1 MMKKIGYIL
10 MLIGLL
16 LPLVL
21 LTNMSL
27 HEFQTYRHYQSY
39 QNRSTSFSAEQKA
52 AIDTYEEQISSGDI
66 PTIDPFAEKNSSD
79 SNSVVVPALEGGV
92 IGYLSVPS
100 IEIRQPIYIGAT
112 AQHLNDGVASI
123 IGTDLPV
130 GGMGHRSVI
139 AGHRSWY
146 TDLRFFRLTEL
157 KEGDKIFIEIGGTTL
172 TYLVKN
178 TEVIKATD
186 WQKLLPV
193 ENQDM
198 LTLLTCDPLVPPFD
212 YRLLVNAYRQPDVAE
227 EDAQS
232 KQTSQ
237 EEMKQYQQH
246 SFSFVFYITIFGW
259 LLLCYILYR
268 FVTLLTNTLRKSKS
282 DVVDL
287 I

>member
-39 QNRSTSFSAEQKA
+39 QNRSTSFSAEQKE

-79 SNSVVVPALEGGV
+79 SNSVVVPNLEGGV
-92 IGYLSVPS
+92 IGYLSIPS

-112 AQHLNDGVASI
+112 SQHLNDGVASI

-198 LTLLTCDPLVPPFD
+198 LTLLTCDPLV
-212 YRLLVNAYRQPDVAE
+212 
-227 EDAQS
+227 
-232 KQTSQ
+232 
-237 EEMKQYQQH
+237 
-246 SFSFVFYITIFGW
+246 
-259 LLLCYILYR
+259 
-268 FVTLLTNTLRKSKS
+268 
-282 DVVDL
+282 
-287 I
+287 

>member
-39 QNRSTSFSAEQKA
+39 QSRSTSFSAEQKE

-79 SNSVVVPALEGGV
+79 SNSVVVPNLEGGV
-92 IGYLSVPS
+92 IGYLSIPS

-112 AQHLNDGVASI
+112 AQHLNDGVASV

-130 GGMGHRSVI
+130 GGIGRRSVI

-198 LTLLTCDPLVPPFD
+198 VTLLTCDPLVPPFD
-212 YRLLVNAYRQPDVAE
+212 YRLLVNAYREPDVSEVVKE
-227 EDAQS
+227 EV
-232 KQTSQ
+232 TGQ
-237 EEMKQYQQH
+237 ENKDEIKQYEN
-246 SFSFVFYITIFGW
+246 SSISSVLYITVLGW
-259 LLLCYILYR
+259 LLFLYILYC
-268 FVTLLTNTLRKSKS
+268 FIKLLTKASCQGLR
-282 DVVDL
+282 
-287 I
+287 

>member
-27 HEFQTYRHYQSY
+27 HDFQTYRHYQSY
-39 QNRSTSFSAEQKA
+39 QSRSTSFSSEQKE

-112 AQHLNDGVASI
+112 AQHLNDGVASV
-123 IGTDLPV
+123 IGTDLPI
-130 GGMGHRSVI
+130 GGMGRRSVI
-139 AGHRSWY
+139 AGHRGWY
-146 TDLRFFRLTEL
+146 TDLRFFRLSEL

-198 LTLLTCDPLVPPFD
+198 VTLLTCDPLVPPFD
-212 YRLLVNAYRQPDVAE
+212 YRLLVNAYREPDVSEAVKE
-227 EDAQS
+227 EV
-232 KQTSQ
+232 TGQ
-237 EEMKQYQQH
+237 ENKDEIKQYEN
-246 SFSFVFYITIFGW
+246 SSISSVLYITVLGW
-259 LLLCYILYR
+259 LLFLYILYC
-268 FVTLLTNTLRKSKS
+268 FIKLLTKTSCQGLR
-282 DVVDL
+282 
-287 I
+287 

>member
-39 QNRSTSFSAEQKA
+39 QSRSTSFSAEQKE

-79 SNSVVVPALEGGV
+79 SNSVVVPNLEGGV
-92 IGYLSVPS
+92 IGYLSIPS

-112 AQHLNDGVASI
+112 AQHLNDGVASV
-123 IGTDLPV
+123 IGTDLPI
-130 GGMGHRSVI
+130 GGMGRRSVI
-139 AGHRSWY
+139 AGHRGWY
-146 TDLRFFRLTEL
+146 TDLRFFRLSEL

-198 LTLLTCDPLVPPFD
+198 VTLLTCDPLVPPFD
-212 YRLLVNAYRQPDVAE
+212 YRLLVNAYREPDVSEAVKE
-227 EDAQS
+227 EV
-232 KQTSQ
+232 TGQ
-237 EEMKQYQQH
+237 ENKDEIKQYEN
-246 SFSFVFYITIFGW
+246 SSISSVLYITVLGW
-259 LLLCYILYR
+259 LLFLYILYC
-268 FVTLLTNTLRKSKS
+268 FIKLLTKTSCQGLR
-282 DVVDL
+282 
-287 I
+287 

>member
-1 MMKKIGYIL
+1 
-10 MLIGLL
+10 
-16 LPLVL
+16 
-21 LTNMSL
+21 
-27 HEFQTYRHYQSY
+27 
-39 QNRSTSFSAEQKA
+39 
-52 AIDTYEEQISSGDI
+52 YEEQISSGDI

-79 SNSVVVPALEGGV
+79 STSVVVPNLEGGV
-92 IGYLSVPS
+92 IGYLSIPS

-112 AQHLNDGVASI
+112 AQHLNDGVASV

-130 GGMGHRSVI
+130 GGIGRRSVI

-198 LTLLTCDPLVPPFD
+198 VTLLTCDPLVPPFD
-212 YRLLVNAYRQPDVAE
+212 YRLLVNAYRELDVSEVVKE
-227 EDAQS
+227 EV
-232 KQTSQ
+232 TGQ
-237 EEMKQYQQH
+237 ENKDEIKQYEN
-246 SFSFVFYITIFGW
+246 SSISSVLYITVLGW
-259 LLLCYILYR
+259 LLFLYILYC
-268 FVTLLTNTLRKSKS
+268 FIKLLTKASCQGLR
-282 DVVDL
+282 
-287 I
+287 

>member
-27 HEFQTYRHYQSY
+27 HDFQTYRHYQSY
-39 QNRSTSFSAEQKA
+39 QSRSTSFSAEQKE

-79 SNSVVVPALEGGV
+79 SNSVVVPNLEGGV
-92 IGYLSVPS
+92 IGYLSIPS

-112 AQHLNDGVASI
+112 AQHLNDGVASV
-123 IGTDLPV
+123 IGTDLPI
-130 GGMGHRSVI
+130 GGMGRRSVI
-139 AGHRSWY
+139 AGHRGWY
-146 TDLRFFRLTEL
+146 TDLRFFRLSEL

-198 LTLLTCDPLVPPFD
+198 VTLLTCDPLVPPFD
-212 YRLLVNAYRQPDVAE
+212 YRLLVNAYREPDVSEAVKE
-227 EDAQS
+227 EV
-232 KQTSQ
+232 TGQ
-237 EEMKQYQQH
+237 ENKDEIKQYEN
-246 SFSFVFYITIFGW
+246 SSISSVLYITVLGW
-259 LLLCYILYR
+259 LLFLYILYC
-268 FVTLLTNTLRKSKS
+268 FIKLLTKTSCQGLR
-282 DVVDL
+282 
-287 I
+287 

>member
-39 QNRSTSFSAEQKA
+39 QSRSTSFSSEQKA

-79 SNSVVVPALEGGV
+79 SNSVVVPNLEGGV
-92 IGYLSVPS
+92 IGYLSIPS

-112 AQHLNDGVASI
+112 AQHLNDGVASV
-123 IGTDLPV
+123 IGTDLPI
-130 GGMGHRSVI
+130 GGMGRRSVI
-139 AGHRSWY
+139 AGHRGWY
-146 TDLRFFRLTEL
+146 TDLRFFRLSEL

-198 LTLLTCDPLVPPFD
+198 VTLLTCDPLVPPFD
-212 YRLLVNAYRQPDVAE
+212 YRLLVNAYREPDVSEAVKE
-227 EDAQS
+227 EV
-232 KQTSQ
+232 TGQ
-237 EEMKQYQQH
+237 ENKDEIKQYEN
-246 SFSFVFYITIFGW
+246 SSISSVLYITVLGW
-259 LLLCYILYR
+259 LLFLYILYC
-268 FVTLLTNTLRKSKS
+268 FIKLLTKASCQGLR
-282 DVVDL
+282 
-287 I
+287 

>member
-1 MMKKIGYIL
+1 MKKIGYIL

-39 QNRSTSFSAEQKA
+39 QSRSTSFSAEQKA

-112 AQHLNDGVASI
+112 AQHLNDGVASV

-130 GGMGHRSVI
+130 GGIGRRSVI

-146 TDLRFFRLTEL
+146 TDLRFFRLSEL
-157 KEGDKIFIEIGGTTL
+157 KEGDRIFIEIGGTTL

-198 LTLLTCDPLVPPFD
+198 VTLLTCDPLVPPFD
-212 YRLLVNAYRQPDVAE
+212 YRLLVNAYRELDVSEVVKE
-227 EDAQS
+227 EV
-232 KQTSQ
+232 TGQ
-237 EEMKQYQQH
+237 ENKDEIKQYEN
-246 SFSFVFYITIFGW
+246 SSISSVLYITVLGW
-259 LLLCYILYR
+259 LLFLYILYC
-268 FVTLLTNTLRKSKS
+268 FIKLLTKASCQGLR
-282 DVVDL
+282 
-287 I
+287 

>member
-39 QNRSTSFSAEQKA
+39 QSRSTSFSSEQKA

-112 AQHLNDGVASI
+112 AQHLNDGVASV

-130 GGMGHRSVI
+130 GGIGRRSVI

-146 TDLRFFRLTEL
+146 TDLRFFRLSEL

-178 TEVIKATD
+178 AEVIKATD

-212 YRLLVNAYRQPDVAE
+212 YRLLVNAYREPDVSEVVKE
-227 EDAQS
+227 EV
-232 KQTSQ
+232 TGQ
-237 EEMKQYQQH
+237 ENKDEIKQYEN
-246 SFSFVFYITIFGW
+246 SSISSVLYITVLGW
-259 LLLCYILYR
+259 LLFLYILYCFIR
-268 FVTLLTNTLRKSKS
+268 LLTKASCQGLR
-282 DVVDL
+282 
-287 I
+287 

>member
-39 QNRSTSFSAEQKA
+39 QNRSTSFSAEQKE

-79 SNSVVVPALEGGV
+79 SNSVVVPNLEGGV
-92 IGYLSVPS
+92 IGYLSIPS

-112 AQHLNDGVASI
+112 AQHLNDGVASV

-130 GGMGHRSVI
+130 GGIGRRSVI
-139 AGHRSWY
+139 AGHRGWY
-146 TDLRFFRLTEL
+146 TDLRFFRLSEL
-157 KEGDKIFIEIGGTTL
+157 KEGDRIFIEIGGTTL

-198 LTLLTCDPLVPPFD
+198 VTLLTCDPLVPPFD
-212 YRLLVNAYRQPDVAE
+212 YRLLVNAYREPDVSEVVKE
-227 EDAQS
+227 EV
-232 KQTSQ
+232 TGQ
-237 EEMKQYQQH
+237 ENKDEIKQYEN
-246 SFSFVFYITIFGW
+246 SSISSVLYITVLGW
-259 LLLCYILYR
+259 LLFLYILYC
-268 FVTLLTNTLRKSKS
+268 FIKLLTKTSCQGLR
-282 DVVDL
+282 
-287 I
+287 

>member
-39 QNRSTSFSAEQKA
+39 QSRSTSFSAEQKA

-79 SNSVVVPALEGGV
+79 SNSVVVPNLEGGV

-112 AQHLNDGVASI
+112 AQHLNDGVASV

-130 GGMGHRSVI
+130 GGIGRRSVI

-198 LTLLTCDPLVPPFD
+198 VTLLTCDPLVPPFD
-212 YRLLVNAYRQPDVAE
+212 YRLLVNAYRELDVSEVVKE
-227 EDAQS
+227 EV
-232 KQTSQ
+232 TGQ
-237 EEMKQYQQH
+237 ENKDEIKQYEN
-246 SFSFVFYITIFGW
+246 SSISSVLYITVLGW
-259 LLLCYILYR
+259 LLFLYILYC
-268 FVTLLTNTLRKSKS
+268 FIKLLTKASCQGLR
-282 DVVDL
+282 
-287 I
+287 

>member
-39 QNRSTSFSAEQKA
+39 QSRSTSFSSEQKA
-52 AIDTYEEQISSGDI
+52 AIETYEEQISSGDI

-112 AQHLNDGVASI
+112 AQHLNDGVASV
-123 IGTDLPV
+123 IGTDLPI
-130 GGMGHRSVI
+130 GGMGRRSVI
-139 AGHRSWY
+139 AGHRGWY
-146 TDLRFFRLTEL
+146 TDLRFFRLSEL

-198 LTLLTCDPLVPPFD
+198 VTLLTCDPLVPPFD
-212 YRLLVNAYRQPDVAE
+212 YRLLVNAYREPDVSEAVKE
-227 EDAQS
+227 EV
-232 KQTSQ
+232 TGQ
-237 EEMKQYQQH
+237 ENKDEIKQYEN
-246 SFSFVFYITIFGW
+246 SSISSVLYITVLGW
-259 LLLCYILYR
+259 LLFLYILYC
-268 FVTLLTNTLRKSKS
+268 FIKLLTKTSCQGLR
-282 DVVDL
+282 
-287 I
+287 

>member
-39 QNRSTSFSAEQKA
+39 QSRSTSFSAEQKA

-100 IEIRQPIYIGAT
+100 IEIRQSIYIGAT
-112 AQHLNDGVASI
+112 AQHLNDGVASV

-130 GGMGHRSVI
+130 GGIGRRSVI

-198 LTLLTCDPLVPPFD
+198 VTLLTCDPLVPPFD
-212 YRLLVNAYRQPDVAE
+212 YRLLVNAYREPDVSEAVKE
-227 EDAQS
+227 EV
-232 KQTSQ
+232 TGQ
-237 EEMKQYQQH
+237 ENKDEIKQYEN
-246 SFSFVFYITIFGW
+246 SSISSVLYITVLGW
-259 LLLCYILYR
+259 LLFLYILYC
-268 FVTLLTNTLRKSKS
+268 FIKLLTKTSCQGLR
-282 DVVDL
+282 
-287 I
+287 

>member
-1 MMKKIGYIL
+1 MKKIGYIL

-27 HEFQTYRHYQSY
+27 HDFQTYRHYQSY
-39 QNRSTSFSAEQKA
+39 QSRSTSFSAEQKE

-79 SNSVVVPALEGGV
+79 SNSVVVPNLEGGV
-92 IGYLSVPS
+92 IGYLSIPS

-112 AQHLNDGVASI
+112 AQHLNDGVASV
-123 IGTDLPV
+123 IGTDLPI
-130 GGMGHRSVI
+130 GGMGRRSVI
-139 AGHRSWY
+139 AGHRGWY
-146 TDLRFFRLTEL
+146 TDLRFFRLSEL

-198 LTLLTCDPLVPPFD
+198 VTLLTCDPLVPPFD
-212 YRLLVNAYRQPDVAE
+212 YRLLVNAYREPDVSEAVKE
-227 EDAQS
+227 EV
-232 KQTSQ
+232 TGQ
-237 EEMKQYQQH
+237 ENKDEIKQYEN
-246 SFSFVFYITIFGW
+246 SSISSVLYITVLGW
-259 LLLCYILYR
+259 LLFLYILYC
-268 FVTLLTNTLRKSKS
+268 FIKLLTKTSCQGLR
-282 DVVDL
+282 
-287 I
+287 

>member
-39 QNRSTSFSAEQKA
+39 QSRSTSFSAEQKA

-112 AQHLNDGVASI
+112 AQHLNDGVASV

-130 GGMGHRSVI
+130 GGIGRRSVI

-146 TDLRFFRLTEL
+146 TDLRFFRLSEL
-157 KEGDKIFIEIGGTTL
+157 KEGDRIFIEIGGTTL

-198 LTLLTCDPLVPPFD
+198 VTLLTCDPLVPPFD
-212 YRLLVNAYRQPDVAE
+212 YRLLVNAYRELDVSEVVKE
-227 EDAQS
+227 EV
-232 KQTSQ
+232 TGQ
-237 EEMKQYQQH
+237 ENKDEIKQYEN
-246 SFSFVFYITIFGW
+246 SSISSVLYITVLGW
-259 LLLCYILYR
+259 LLFLYILYC
-268 FVTLLTNTLRKSKS
+268 FIKLLTKASCQGLR
-282 DVVDL
+282 
-287 I
+287 

>member
-39 QNRSTSFSAEQKA
+39 QSRSTSFSAEQKA

-112 AQHLNDGVASI
+112 AQHLNDGVASV
-123 IGTDLPV
+123 IGTDLPI
-130 GGMGHRSVI
+130 GGMGRRSVI
-139 AGHRSWY
+139 AGHRGWY
-146 TDLRFFRLTEL
+146 TDLRFFRLSEL

-198 LTLLTCDPLVPPFD
+198 VTLLTCDPLVPPFD
-212 YRLLVNAYRQPDVAE
+212 YRLLVNAYREPDVSEVVKE
-227 EDAQS
+227 EV
-232 KQTSQ
+232 TGQ
-237 EEMKQYQQH
+237 ENKDEIKQYEN
-246 SFSFVFYITIFGW
+246 SSISSVLYITVLGW
-259 LLLCYILYR
+259 LLFLYILYC
-268 FVTLLTNTLRKSKS
+268 FIKLLTKTSCQGLR
-282 DVVDL
+282 
-287 I
+287 

>member
-1 MMKKIGYIL
+1 MKKIGYIL

-39 QNRSTSFSAEQKA
+39 QSRSTSFSAEQKA

-112 AQHLNDGVASI
+112 AQHLNDGVASV
-123 IGTDLPV
+123 IGTDLPI
-130 GGMGHRSVI
+130 GGMGRRSVI
-139 AGHRSWY
+139 AGHRGWY
-146 TDLRFFRLTEL
+146 TDLRFFRLSEL

-198 LTLLTCDPLVPPFD
+198 VTLLTCDPLVPPFD
-212 YRLLVNAYRQPDVAE
+212 YRLLVNAYREPDVSEVVKE
-227 EDAQS
+227 EV
-232 KQTSQ
+232 TGQ
-237 EEMKQYQQH
+237 ENKDEIKQYEN
-246 SFSFVFYITIFGW
+246 SSISSVLYITVLGW
-259 LLLCYILYR
+259 LLFLYILYC
-268 FVTLLTNTLRKSKS
+268 FIKLLTKTSCQGLR
-282 DVVDL
+282 
-287 I
+287 

>member
-39 QNRSTSFSAEQKA
+39 QSRSTSFSSEQKA

-112 AQHLNDGVASI
+112 AQHLNDGVASV

-130 GGMGHRSVI
+130 GGIGRRSVI

-198 LTLLTCDPLVPPFD
+198 VTLLTCDPLVPPFD
-212 YRLLVNAYRQPDVAE
+212 YRLLVNAYREPDVSEAVKE
-227 EDAQS
+227 EV
-232 KQTSQ
+232 TGQ
-237 EEMKQYQQH
+237 ENKDEIKQYEN
-246 SFSFVFYITIFGW
+246 SSISSVLYITVLGW
-259 LLLCYILYR
+259 LLFLYILYC
-268 FVTLLTNTLRKSKS
+268 FIKLLTKTSCQGLR
-282 DVVDL
+282 
-287 I
+287 